1 MKIYPYSLFKPVL
14 FLNPNLNTILEQVSH
29 DSQQSLDRLGSRQ
42 PSNSTVESSSSAA
55 YSPFRASASGSA
67 HGSETDSA
75 HGSAKHKQHHDRN
88 DPHHRHAK
96 CDSEGG
102 ERDERAHAHVDTK
115 KHSTLWK
122 GSKSFLG
129 LGRKTAHTESDVYAR
144 AAELSRLEA
153 SNSNPAEG
161 IHTKTHNKKHVP
173 KMKYK
178 EKDVQHLVRMGF
190 NEEQAV
196 QALVENNN
204 DVSRA
209 ADALLALVD
218 SGDITLRHHRTNA

>member
-1 MKIYPYSLFKPVL
+1 M
-14 FLNPNLNTILEQVSH
+14 
-29 DSQQSLDRLGSRQ
+29 G
-42 PSNSTVESSSSAA
+42 
-55 YSPFRASASGSA
+55 SGSA
-67 HGSETDSA
+67 APAGSQ
-75 HGSAKHKQHHDRN
+75 GSGHH
-88 DPHHRHAK
+88 HHRH
-96 CDSEGG
+96 G
-102 ERDERAHAHVDTK
+102 EADK
-115 KHSTLWK
+115 KKKQKHNSLLK
-122 GSKSFLG
+122 GKSLLG

-153 SNSNPAEG
+153 SNGNPAEG

-209 ADALLALVD
+209 ADHLLMLVD
-218 SGDITLRHHRTNA
+218 SGNAVMHR